1 MNNVNEREL
10 KVIFTKAGSG
20 SVSCKLSLPMPWV
33 KALGLDADHRV
44 VVAALE
50 GDKIVISKK

>member
-1 MNNVNEREL
+1 MNKDKREL
-10 KVIFTKAGSG
+10 NVIFAKGGSG
-20 SVSCKLSLPMPWV
+20 STSCKLSLPMPWV

-50 GDKIVISKK
+50 GDRIVISKK

>member
-1 MNNVNEREL
+1 MHKDKREL
-10 KVIFTKAGSG
+10 NVIFAKGGSG
-20 SVSCKLSLPMPWV
+20 STSCQLSLPRPWV

-50 GDKIVISKK
+50 GDRIVISKK